1 MKIKQFL
8 DQYALSDSKAFF
20 ISPKGE
26 FIAGSSSHIDM
37 VTDNPKKFGL
47 SPEYIRKTYEKH
59 NEMMGIEGKAREE
72 ILVKL
77 ITSGWIH
84 IRRRPNKYWAVM
96 IGRMSKKTQGFIYD
110 WAIKILQGVHGV
122 KELNK
127 DAKVRIDSVNSSYSK
142 EITVKE
148 ITQYRLQ
155 EEIEDLEYRLAICTI
170 NEMEEYLHG
179 NDK

>member
-1 MKIKQFL
+1 MKIKQFM

-26 FIAGSSSHIDM
+26 FISSGGGSHIDM

-47 SPEYIRKTYEKH
+47 TPEYIRKTYEKH
-59 NEMMGIEGKAREE
+59 NEMMGIEGNARDE
-72 ILVKL
+72 ILIK
-77 ITSGWIH
+77 IINSGWIH

-96 IGRMSKKTQGFIYD
+96 IGRMSKKTQGFLYD
-110 WAIKILQGVHGV
+110 WAIKILKGVHGI

-127 DAKVRIDSVNSSYSK
+127 DAKVKINSVTSNYSK
-142 EITVKE
+142 DITVKE

-155 EEIEDLEYRLAICTI
+155 EAIEDLEYRLAICTI
-170 NEMEEYLHG
+170 DEMEEY
-179 NDK
+179 

>member
-1 MKIKQFL
+1 MKIKQFM

-26 FIAGSSSHIDM
+26 FISSGVSHINM

-59 NEMMGIEGKAREE
+59 NEMMGIEGKARDE
-72 ILVKL
+72 ILIK
-77 ITSGWIH
+77 IINSGWIH

-96 IGRMSKKTQGFIYD
+96 IGRMSKKTQGFLYD
-110 WAIKILQGVHGV
+110 WAVKILKGVHGI

-127 DAKVRIDSVNSSYSK
+127 DAKVKINSVTSNYSK
-142 EITVKE
+142 DITVKE

-155 EEIEDLEYRLAICTI
+155 EAIEDLEYRLAICTI
-170 NEMEEYLHG
+170 DEMEEY
-179 NDK
+179 